1 MGKGAKG
8 NSMNIFSVFSLLGG
22 IAFFLYGMRIM
33 GNGLEKMAGGR
44 LERVLEGLTANKAM
58 AVILGIGVTAVIQ
71 SSSATTVMVVG
82 FVNSGIMRL
91 SQAIGVIMGANIG
104 TTVTSWILSL
114 TGISGEGF
122 IINMLKPKNFSP
134 VLAVIGVI
142 LILFSKKSKKQ
153 DIGSILTGFAI
164 LMSGM
169 ETMSAAVAP
178 LADMPEFANFLLL
191 FRNPVFGVLA
201 GAVLTAVI
209 QSSSASVGILQ
220 ALSATGSITYGA
232 AIPIILGQNIGTCVT
247 AMISSVGTKTNA
259 KRAAF
264 VHLYFNVIGTLLFL
278 IVFYVLNAMIKF
290 EFMDDSVTTLGIA
303 VVHTCFNLITT
314 TCLLPF
320 TKQLERLAILTVKDD
335 EEQGND
341 FALLDERFLQSPSF
355 AVERCT
361 ILAERMAELAKNTMI
376 TSLSLIKGYDQAK
389 AEEVAEHEDLVDKYE
404 DRIGEY
410 LVKVASKD
418 LSSEDSETV
427 TLLLQSIGDFERISD
442 HAVNIC
448 ESSYEMYEKNKS
460 FSKVAVQELHVVCSA
475 LTEIVSMAVK
485 AFIKRDV
492 ELAKCVEPL
501 EEVVDELCQELRN
514 RHIVR
519 IQQGECT
526 IETGFVYTDIL
537 TGIERVSDHCSNIAI
552 SIIQYDDDDGIMHEF
567 AHEIK
572 MRGKLYKSKYGA
584 YHEKY
589 SLPKM

>member
-1 MGKGAKG
+1 
-8 NSMNIFSVFSLLGG
+8 
-22 IAFFLYGMRIM
+22 M
-33 GNGLEKMAGGR
+33 GNGLEKMAGGK
-44 LERVLEGLTANKAM
+44 LERVLEGLTSSKAA
-58 AVILGIGVTAVIQ
+58 AVILGMGVTAVIQ

-104 TTVTSWILSL
+104 TTITSWILSL

-122 IINMLKPKNFSP
+122 LINILKPKNFSP
-134 VLAVIGVI
+134 VLAVIGII
-142 LILFSKKSKKQ
+142 LLMFSKKSKKQ
-153 DIGSILTGFAI
+153 DVGSILVGFSI

-191 FRNPVFGVLA
+191 FKNPVFGVLA

-220 ALSATGSITYGA
+220 ALSATGSITFA
-232 AIPIILGQNIGTCVT
+232 AAVPIILGQNIGTCIT

-264 VHLYFNVIGTLLFL
+264 VHLYFNIIGTVFFL
-278 IVFYVLNAMIKF
+278 ILFYALNSIIHF
-290 EFMDDSVTTLGIA
+290 EFMDKTVTTLGIA
-303 VVHTCFNLITT
+303 VVHTCFNIITT
-314 TCLLPF
+314 SCLLPF
-320 TKQLERLAILTVKDD
+320 TKQLERLAVLTVKDD
-335 EEQGND
+335 KDPGNE

-376 TSLSLIKGYDQAK
+376 TSLSLIKEGYDQAK
-389 AEEVAEHEDLVDKYE
+389 ADEVAEHEELVDKYE

-410 LVKVASKD
+410 LVQVASKD
-418 LSSEDSETV
+418 LSSADSETV

-448 ESSYEMYEKNKS
+448 ESSYEMYEKNKT
-460 FSKVAVQELHVVCSA
+460 FSKIAIQELETVCSA
-475 LTEIVSMAVK
+475 LTEIVTMAVQ
-485 AFIKRDV
+485 AFAKRDV

-501 EEVVDELCQELRN
+501 EEVVDELCREMRS
-514 RHIVR
+514 RHIIR
-519 IQQGECT
+519 LQQGECT
-526 IETGFVYTDIL
+526 IETGFVYTDLI

-572 MRGKLYKSKYGA
+572 MRGKLYKSKYSD

-589 SLPKM
+589 SLPKLN